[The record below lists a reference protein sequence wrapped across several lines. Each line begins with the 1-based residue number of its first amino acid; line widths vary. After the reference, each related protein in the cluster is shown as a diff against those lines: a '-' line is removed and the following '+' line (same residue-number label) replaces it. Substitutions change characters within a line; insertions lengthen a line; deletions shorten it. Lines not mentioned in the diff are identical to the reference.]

1 MLIQLN
7 KRVFSTETTLQQGM
21 AKHITSLI
29 GLTGADKGD
38 GLRPAF
44 LRFKSI

>member
-7 KRVFSTETTLQQGM
+7 KRVFSMETTLQQGM

-29 GLTGADKGD
+29 
-38 GLRPAF
+38 
-44 LRFKSI
+44 